1 MRKYMLTLALVAA
14 FAMTMAVPV
23 AIAAPPAVTVA
34 YVETKESIAKSFLL
48 KYVLQD
54 KVGIKVNL
62 VKTTVEEMWK
72 GIAEG
77 KYDATMS
84 ATLPEQKAYY
94 SKYAKQVEDLG
105 PNWIDDVKTIHT
117 IARKGLQKK
126 RPALATFI
134 KQFCLCGGKLESG
147 MNLIKGNQISQSD
160 ARQWIKD
167 NEDWVN
173 NMMGLCADVR
183 IEDWG

>member
-1 MRKYMLTLALVAA
+1 MRKYMLSMALFAA
-14 FAMTMAVPV
+14 FTMVMAVPAAV
-23 AIAAPPAVTVA
+23 AAPPEVTVA
-34 YVETKESIAKSFLL
+34 YVETKESIAKSFLF
-48 KYVLQD
+48 KYVLEE

-62 VKTTVEEMWK
+62 VKTTVEDMWK
-72 GIAEG
+72 GVAEG

-94 SKYAKQVEDLG
+94 TKYLKQVEDLG
-105 PNWIDDVKTIHT
+105 PNWIDEKITIHT
-117 IARKGLQKK
+117 IGRKGLQQK

-147 MNLIKGNQISQSD
+147 MNLIKGNQISRAD
-160 ARQWIKD
+160 AKQWIKD
-167 NEDWVN
+167 NEEWVN
-173 NMMGLCADVR
+173 NMMGLCTDVR

>member
-1 MRKYMLTLALVAA
+1 MKRSMLLMALVAA
-14 FAMTMAVPV
+14 YALTVAVPAAV
-23 AIAAPPAVTVA
+23 AAPPEVTVA
-34 YVETKESIAKSFLL
+34 YVETKESIAKSFLF
-48 KYVLQD
+48 KYVLEE

-62 VKTTVEEMWK
+62 VKTTVEDMWK

-77 KYDATMS
+77 KYDVTMS

-94 SKYAKQVEDLG
+94 TKYTKQVEDLG
-105 PNWIDDVKTIHT
+105 PNWIDEKKTIHT
-117 IARKGLQKK
+117 VARKGLQEK
-126 RPALATFI
+126 RPALATFV

-147 MNLIKGNQISQSD
+147 MNLIKGNQISKAD

-173 NMMGLCADVR
+173 NMMGLCTDVR
-183 IEDWG
+183 MEDWG